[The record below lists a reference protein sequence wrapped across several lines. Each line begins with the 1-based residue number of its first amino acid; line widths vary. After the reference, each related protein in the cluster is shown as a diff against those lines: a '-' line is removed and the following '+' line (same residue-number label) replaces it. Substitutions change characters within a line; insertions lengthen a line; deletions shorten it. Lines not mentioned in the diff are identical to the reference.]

1 MLPFKKK
8 ESKRYCNKSDGDS
21 MSTQLDNDLN
31 FQFDKEQF
39 QEKLPQ
45 HYRTILS
52 DFQKNSRAFVHFNLL
67 FLILSVFQLALLAC
81 FLPLMVDSVVVA
93 LVLGALF
100 LTSFT
105 YLILLFYYQAR
116 KPEQMNSL
124 LNRFVSSCRTS
135 LGVPQGVALH
145 HLSVAETLIKLSN
158 YLSDYEW
165 RFVKSPDLFSR
176 FSRPIARFSAYCYW
190 HDVFRFKQLLL
201 HAAIAEHLNQIR
213 ATPTDLEV
221 HASLANSYVVLS
233 QIYKEPKGKD
243 ETHPRLKNYRK
254 HSAQFDEK
262 FKTSA
267 SLAIEEFQ
275 ILSHYAPNDPWV
287 HEQLASGYHELDLH
301 EEEIREVET
310 LLELRPQDR
319 EILFRLGLLYF
330 GQGMNA
336 KGLQVFEEL
345 KKANF
350 RKAEDLIAAYGRTS
364 RSLHQLTP
372 IDL

>member
-8 ESKRYCNKSDGDS
+8 EGKRYCQKSDGGT
-21 MSTQLDNDLN
+21 MSTQLDNDATIE
-31 FQFDKEQF
+31 FDKDQF

-45 HYRTILS
+45 HYRTILA
-52 DFQKNSRAFVHFNLL
+52 DFQKISRGFVHFNLL
-67 FLILSVFQLALLAC
+67 FLALGFAELSMLCC
-81 FLPLMVDSVVVA
+81 FLPMMVDSVFIA
-93 LVLGALF
+93 LILGTMF

-105 YLILLFYYQAR
+105 YLVLLFYYQAK
-116 KPEQMNSL
+116 KPEQMQSL
-124 LNRFVSSCRTS
+124 LQRFVSSCRTS

-145 HLSVAETLIKLSN
+145 HLSVAETLVKLSH

-165 RFVKSPDLFSR
+165 RFVKSPDFFSR
-176 FSRPIARFSAYCYW
+176 FSRPISRFSAYCYW

-201 HAAIAEHLNQIR
+201 HAAIEEHLAQIR

-221 HASLANSYVVLS
+221 HASLANCYVVLS
-233 QIYKEPKGKD
+233 QIYKEPKGQ
-243 ETHPRLKNYRK
+243 EVEHPRLKNYKK
-254 HSAQFDEK
+254 HAAQFDEK
-262 FKTSA
+262 FKTAA
-267 SLAIEEFQ
+267 SFAIEEFR

-301 EEEIREVET
+301 EEEIHEMET
-310 LLELRPQDR
+310 LLTLRPQDR
-319 EILFRLGLLYF
+319 EILFRVGMLYF
-330 GQGMNA
+330 QQGFNA

-350 RKAEDLIAAYGRTS
+350 KKAEDLISAYGRTS
-364 RSLHQLTP
+364 NSQLQLTP

>member
-8 ESKRYCNKSDGDS
+8 DNKRYSNKNDGDS

-45 HYRTILS
+45 HYRTILA
-52 DFQKNSRAFVHFNLL
+52 DFQKSSRAFVHFNL
-67 FLILSVFQLALLAC
+67 FFILLVVAEAILLGC
-81 FLPLMVDSVVVA
+81 FLSLIVDSIPVA
-93 LVLGALF
+93 LALGALF
-100 LTSFT
+100 LTSFS
-105 YLILLFYYQAR
+105 YLVLLFYYQAK

-124 LNRFVSSCRTS
+124 LNRFVTSCRAS
-135 LGVPQGVALH
+135 LGVPKGVALH
-145 HLSVAETLIKLSN
+145 HLSVAETLIKLTH

-165 RFVKSPDLFSR
+165 RFVKGPDSFSR
-176 FSRPIARFSAYCYW
+176 LSRPIARFSAYCYW

-201 HAAIAEHLNQIR
+201 HAAIDEHLNQIR

-243 ETHPRLKNYRK
+243 ETHPRLKNYKK
-254 HSAQFDEK
+254 HAVQFDEK
-262 FKTSA
+262 FKTAA

-275 ILSHYAPNDPWV
+275 ILSQYAPNDPWV
-287 HEQLASGYHELDLH
+287 HEQLSSGYHELDLH
-301 EEEIREVET
+301 EEEIHEVET
-310 LLELRPQDR
+310 LLKLRPQDK

-330 GQGMNA
+330 NQGMNA

-345 KKANF
+345 KQANYK
-350 RKAEDLIAAYGRTS
+350 KAEDLIAAYGRTS

>member
-8 ESKRYCNKSDGDS
+8 ECKRYCQRSDGGS
-21 MSTQLDNDLN
+21 MSTQLDNETS
-31 FQFDKEQF
+31 FEFDKDQF

-45 HYRTILS
+45 HYRAILA
-52 DFQKNSRAFVHFNLL
+52 DFQKNSRGFVHFNLL
-67 FLILSVFQLALLAC
+67 FLVLGFMELATLAC
-81 FLPLMVDSVVVA
+81 FLPMMVDSIFIA
-93 LVLGALF
+93 LALGAIF

-105 YLILLFYYQAR
+105 YLVLLFYYQAR
-116 KPEQMNSL
+116 KPEQMTSL
-124 LNRFVSSCRTS
+124 LTRFVSSCRTS

-145 HLSVAETLIKLSN
+145 HLSVAETLIKLSH

-165 RFVKSPDLFSR
+165 RFVKSPDFFSQ

-201 HAAIAEHLNQIR
+201 HAAIEEHLNQIR

-243 ETHPRLKNYRK
+243 ETHPRLKNYKK
-254 HSAQFDEK
+254 HAALFDEK
-262 FKTSA
+262 FKTAA
-267 SLAIEEFQ
+267 SLAIEEFR

-301 EEEIREVET
+301 DEEILEIET
-310 LLELRPQDR
+310 LLNLRPQDK
-319 EILFRLGLLYF
+319 EILFRLGMLYF
-330 GQGMNA
+330 QQGFNA

-364 RSLHQLTP
+364 KSLHQLTP